1 MYLRL
6 VQMNVDPQ
14 REGEFAAMYAEQIF
28 PALGRTAG
36 CLYAALV
43 VNARKRERAVSVSL
57 WDSKDD
63 ADAYEKSGL
72 YGELVDLCRPFFSE
86 STTWRLRLS
95 VDMRLE
101 HVAVNAE
108 PVIRA
113 FVGTPEHGTQ
123 GPARRVPC
131 GFLRIV
137 SMLVQPGQ
145 AEELTRLY
153 RERVLA
159 EIQNEPGCCS
169 IQLAESISDPREFI
183 SFTIWE
189 SREAAEHYEASGR
202 FAELSRIIQPT
213 LSALYQW
220 KLQQQG
226 EPGITTITSEDM
238 SVEAYAVLVSRSF
251 NGAPGA

>member
-6 VQMNVDPQ
+6 VQMDVDPL
-14 REGEFAAMYAEQIF
+14 REGAFTATYAERIF
-28 PALGRTAG
+28 PALARTTG

-43 VNARKRERAVSVSL
+43 VNARKRERAMSVSL

-63 ADAYEKSGL
+63 ADAYEQSGL
-72 YGELVDLCRPFFSE
+72 YRELLDLCRPFFSA
-86 STTWRLRLS
+86 STTWQLRLS

-101 HVAVNAE
+101 HVAVRAE

-113 FVGTPEHGTQ
+113 YVGAAEHGTETS
-123 GPARRVPC
+123 GRKVPC

-145 AEELTRLY
+145 TEELARLY
-153 RERVLA
+153 RERVMVELR
-159 EIQNEPGCCS
+159 NEPGCCS
-169 IQLAESISDPREFI
+169 IQLAESVSDPREFI

-189 SREAAEHYEASGR
+189 SRHAAEQYEASGR
-202 FAELSRIIQPT
+202 FAELSSVLQPT
-213 LSALYQW
+213 LSALYRW

-226 EPGITTITSEDM
+226 EPGTTTMTSEDM
-238 SVEAYAVLVSRSF
+238 SLEAYVVLTARSF
-251 NGAPGA
+251 S